1 MTLSALLEAI
11 QASGDSQ
18 ARKIEMQAYTKCC
31 EILANT
37 RLEAEQVEA
46 ESHAKSVEPAFKE
59 RARILQRAR
68 LEALQILGSAR
79 EEFVDSTFAQIRTQ
93 LAETRTK
100 KSYPQIL
107 QRLTE
112 EALAELKES
121 MKSSGTVQ
129 LEADPKDRLVLE
141 GILQDIGLDY
151 SVKYVLDCWGGLI
164 AKCENG
170 RVVVINTLEARLE
183 RATPYLRCYL
193 AALFENT
200 DAEIEIS
207 QISERQLVSI

>member
-18 ARKIEMQAYTKCC
+18 ARKIEIRAYTKCN
-31 EILANT
+31 EILANA

-59 RARILQRAR
+59 RSRILQRAR
-68 LEALQILGSAR
+68 LEAMQILGSAR
-79 EEFVDSTFAQIRTQ
+79 EEFVDSTLAQIRTQ
-93 LAETRTK
+93 LAETRTN

-121 MKSSGTVQ
+121 MTNSGMVQ
-129 LEADPKDRLVLE
+129 LEADPKDQVVLE
-141 GILQDIGLDY
+141 GILQDIGLNH
-151 SVKYVLDCWGGLI
+151 SIKYILDCWGGLI
-164 AKCENG
+164 VQCEDG
-170 RVVVINTLEARLE
+170 QIVVINTLEARLE
-183 RATPYLRCYL
+183 RAAPYLRSFL
-193 AALFENT
+193 AALFENKDT
-200 DAEIEIS
+200 EVEIS
-207 QISERQLVSI
+207 HVDEMQLMSI